1 MEIRN
6 LGASG
11 LKISA
16 IAYGNW
22 LTHGSQV
29 EEDAALSCVRQALDE
44 GITTFDTADVYAN
57 TAAESVLGKALAGE
71 RREGL
76 EIFTKV
82 FWPTGPGAHNDKGLG
97 RKHIL
102 ESIDGSLRR
111 LGTDYVDLYQAHR
124 YDHGTPLEETMVA
137 FADVVRA
144 GKALYI
150 GVSEWR
156 AEEIRAAAELAR
168 ELRVP
173 LVSNQPQYSLL
184 WRVIEPEVV
193 PTCRE
198 LGIGQIVWSPIAQGV
213 LTGKYL
219 PGQAPPTGSRATDDK
234 GGADMISRWLEDDV
248 LERVQQLRP
257 IADGVGLSLAQL
269 AVAWVLQN
277 DNVSAA
283 IIGASRPE
291 QVTENV
297 KAAGVELDAATLSAI
312 DDVVSQGAG
321 RHLGPGTDEVA
332 EALAVDLRKLLAD
345 LDLGLGHPHELHL
358 QRADDGVVGRA
369 LERLVGEA
377 ADELLAEP
385 EPQHH
390 HVDDHEEERRHHD
403 HVARLLQRRVAGVAE
418 DHGDDE
424 QRDQQLDDAEPAVDV
439 VADEPPQRTAVAGEE
454 VLLVTGLHALADR
467 PAALGLHLART
478 GGHLLAGARRA
489 GACLRERL
497 SLLALGRGAALASG
511 LGLDDLDVGLGLR
524 TAEQAHC
531 PRFSTVLVSLG
542 GSCRAGRASAEARPA
557 PPARSAGRPRS
568 G

>member
-11 LKISA
+11 LRISA

-22 LTHGSQV
+22 ITHGSQV
-29 EEDAALSCVRQALDE
+29 EEDGALACVRRALDE

-57 TAAESVLGKALAGE
+57 TAAETVLGRALAGE

-82 FWPTGPGAHNDKGLG
+82 FWPTGPGKHNDHGLS

-124 YDHGTPLEETMVA
+124 YDHETPLEETMVA
-137 FADVVRA
+137 FADVVRS

-156 AEEIRAAAELAR
+156 AEEIRSAAELAR

-173 LVSNQPQYSLL
+173 LVSNQPQYSML
-184 WRVIEPEVV
+184 WRVIESEVV

-213 LTGKYL
+213 LTGKYR
-219 PGQAPPTGSRATDDK
+219 PGQAPPAGSRATDEK
-234 GGADMISRWLEDDV
+234 GGANDISRWLRDDV
-248 LERVQQLRP
+248 LERVQLLQP
-257 IADGVGLSLAQL
+257 IADAAGLSLAQL

-297 KAAGVELDAATLSAI
+297 KAAGITLDADTLAAI
-312 DDVVSQGAG
+312 DGA
-321 RHLGPGTDEVA
+321 L
-332 EALAVDLRKLLAD
+332 
-345 LDLGLGHPHELHL
+345 
-358 QRADDGVVGRA
+358 DGVVTSDPA
-369 LERLVGEA
+369 LTRS
-377 ADELLAEP
+377 P
-385 EPQHH
+385 
-390 HVDDHEEERRHHD
+390 RRS
-403 HVARLLQRRVAGVAE
+403 E
-418 DHGDDE
+418 I
-424 QRDQQLDDAEPAVDV
+424 
-439 VADEPPQRTAVAGEE
+439 
-454 VLLVTGLHALADR
+454 
-467 PAALGLHLART
+467 LG
-478 GGHLLAGARRA
+478 
-489 GACLRERL
+489 
-497 SLLALGRGAALASG
+497 
-511 LGLDDLDVGLGLR
+511 
-524 TAEQAHC
+524 
-531 PRFSTVLVSLG
+531 
-542 GSCRAGRASAEARPA
+542 
-557 PPARSAGRPRS
+557 
-568 G
+568 